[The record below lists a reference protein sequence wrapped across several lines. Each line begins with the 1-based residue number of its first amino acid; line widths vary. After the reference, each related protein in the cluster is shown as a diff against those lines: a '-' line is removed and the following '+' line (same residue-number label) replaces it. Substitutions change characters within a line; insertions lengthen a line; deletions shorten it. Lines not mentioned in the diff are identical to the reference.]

1 MYRSAVE
8 GRGRYGYVQQSRR
21 QDLTSTSAECWR
33 LSAVRFAVGKL
44 TPRDP
49 GTFHTGSDAHT
60 EVNGTASYKARPPPE
75 NAYLI

>member
-21 QDLTSTSAECWR
+21 QDLTSTSAVNWR
-33 LSAVRFAVGKL
+33 LSAIRFAVGKS

-49 GTFHTGSDAHT
+49 GTIRTGSDART
-60 EVNGTASYKARPPPE
+60 GGNGTASYIQSPPK